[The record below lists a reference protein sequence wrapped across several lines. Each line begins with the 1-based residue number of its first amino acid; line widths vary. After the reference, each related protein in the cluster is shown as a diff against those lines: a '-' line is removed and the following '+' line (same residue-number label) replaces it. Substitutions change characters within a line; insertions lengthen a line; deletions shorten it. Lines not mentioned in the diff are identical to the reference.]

1 MPEAQGDIAP
11 RLWSSRLAM
20 MAALLSSPLLF
31 LTLNLDTGHRPWREW
46 AWVCIPHL
54 IIGLAIR
61 PGRRLVLL
69 LAALLAGFS
78 ALPAVALVVL
88 AMGFP
93 PVTDEMNA
101 FKCLLAF
108 TALQVILLASAI
120 RGVGG
125 SDAELL

>member
-1 MPEAQGDIAP
+1 
-11 RLWSSRLAM
+11 
-20 MAALLSSPLLF
+20 
-31 LTLNLDTGHRPWREW
+31 
-46 AWVCIPHL
+46 VCIPHF

-101 FKCLLAF
+101 FKSLLAF